1 MRLSWMPD
9 LDPSVVG
16 YRVHYG
22 SSSGHYTTIADAWTN
37 LTISVNGLAPGQTYF
52 FAVAAYNAAGI
63 EGPLSG
69 EVAIVVSASSPSQSS
84 APQINMV
91 SPGSARPG
99 TQLLLYGT
107 NFTTTT
113 TVQFGGVRASFV
125 VASDGLLSVTVPSN
139 ASAGVLTVL
148 ARTGTASVQFGIL
161 PLVPPANDNFA
172 NAQTLSGPATTA
184 FANTLGAGK
193 EPNEPNHAGNPGG
206 SSIWYRWTA
215 PADGVW
221 SLDASGSTFGT
232 LLAVYS
238 GGTLAGLSVVASNQT
253 AAGYANSLTFNAS
266 HGAVYDIAV
275 DGISGASGDVA
286 LQLAPVPAVV
296 TVLSSGFE
304 SLEGFLAGLTMS
316 GQNGWVC
323 TAPGACGIVNNLLS
337 ILGGQQAYIGF
348 PSNAIASNPV
358 LLYHP
363 LNYSIDTNGH
373 PIIQFSVMLQMN
385 DFLDL
390 NHDSFGWA
398 VRNASGHQ
406 LFNIIFDNSVREIS
420 YGLDNAAGPILT
432 GIYYDNTTV
441 YTLVVTMD
449 FSRNRW
455 NATLNG
461 GVLASGQPLTTTGAA
476 LTLGDIDATA
486 SFLNLAHPGL
496 DAMVFDNFA
505 VTAVPSSLPEIWSSS
520 GNQSATSGT
529 DVSLGVAATGAAPL
543 SYQWFFNTTAI
554 PNAISPT
561 LVLKNTTPAQSG
573 VYSVTV
579 SNPNGS
585 ATAQSTV
592 TISSPPPKAILSK
605 PVNWGGQATLNL
617 TLASG
622 NDYRLQASTNLANW
636 TTISAFHAY
645 GTNAIGCDP
654 KSSQFS
660 QRFYRVVSP

>member
-1 MRLSWMPD
+1 MPD
-9 LDPSVVG
+9 LDSSVAG

-69 EVAIVVSASSPSQSS
+69 EVAIVVSATLSSQPS
-84 APQINMV
+84 APQISMV

-125 VASDGLLSVTVPSN
+125 VASDGLLSVTVP
-139 ASAGVLTVL
+139 ASASTGVLTVL
-148 ARTGTASVQFGIL
+148 AKTGTASVQFGIL

-172 NAQTLSGPATTA
+172 NAQTLSGSAATA

-193 EPNEPNHAGNPGG
+193 EPNEPNHAGNTGG

-238 GGTLAGLSVVASNQT
+238 GATLGGISVVASNQT

-275 DGISGASGDVA
+275 DGINGASGDVA
-286 LQLAPVPAVV
+286 LQLAPVPAAV

-304 SLEGFLAGLTMS
+304 SLEGFLTGLTMS

-398 VRNASGHQ
+398 VRNASGQQ

-420 YGLDNAAGPILT
+420 YGLDNAAGPVLT
-432 GIYYDNTTV
+432 GIYYDNTTI

-455 NATLNG
+455 NATING

-520 GNQSATSGT
+520 GNQSVTSGT

-585 ATAQSTV
+585 GTAQSTV

-605 PVNWGGQATLNL
+605 PVNWAGQAVLNL